1 MKPLLLGM
9 FFCCCIA
16 VPVSGQHSFLHSLQK
31 KEAGQ
36 GTVNVHQSDDI
47 SRLVNGT
54 PAGTKKTAARTTAA
68 KTTEKQAAGRQQ
80 DKTAVHRKDS
90 SRHAPSVKEKQ
101 KSETEKSREAEIRK
115 ELDSLRAREAA
126 ERKREVEVEQPRQT
140 EADRQR
146 EKRDRYNAFVR
157 APKRRVRGFR
167 VQVYAGDNTR
177 SARQKA
183 QSIAVQVKNYFP
195 ELAVYAHFV
204 SPRWVC
210 RVGDFKTYGE
220 AQTYLRKIRAKKYRE
235 ALIVKTTIL
244 VIAR

>member
-9 FFCCCIA
+9 FFCCCMTA
-16 VPVSGQHSFLHSLQK
+16 PALAQHSFLHKLQK
-31 KEAGQ
+31 KEVGQ

-54 PAGTKKTAARTTAA
+54 PSGKTTPKTAAGKTVA
-68 KTTEKQAAGRQQ
+68 KTPVGKQVS
-80 DKTAVHRKDS
+80 KTSVQHKDS
-90 SRHAPSVKEKQ
+90 SRHVLPERKHQ
-101 KSETEKSREAEIRK
+101 NDNTMTEQRRLEIQR
-115 ELDSLRAREAA
+115 ELDSLRAKEAA
-126 ERKREVEVEQPRQT
+126 ERHREAEESRPVRT
-140 EADRQR
+140 EADRLR
-146 EKRDRYNAFVR
+146 EKQERYDAFVR
-157 APKRRVRGFR
+157 APKRKIRGFR

-177 SARQKA
+177 KARQQA
-183 QSIAVQVKNYFP
+183 QSIAVQVKSYFP

-210 RVGDFKTYGE
+210 RVGDFRTYNE

-235 ALIVKTTIL
+235 SLIVKTTIL

>member
-1 MKPLLLGM
+1 MKALLLGS
-9 FFCCCIA
+9 FFCCCLTA
-16 VPVSGQHSFLHSLQK
+16 PAFAQHTFLHKLQK
-31 KEAGQ
+31 KEVGQ
-36 GTVNVHQSDDI
+36 GTVNVHQSEDI

-54 PAGTKKTAARTTAA
+54 AAGKTVPEKSTTKKTPA
-68 KTTEKQAAGRQQ
+68 KQTPAGKTEKTAKQHKTDSVRERERQAE
-80 DKTAVHRKDS
+80 
-90 SRHAPSVKEKQ
+90 VK
-101 KSETEKSREAEIRK
+101 REQ
-115 ELDSLRAREAA
+115 DSLRAAREAEERRAAA
-126 ERKREVEVEQPRQT
+126 ERRQAEENRPQPT

-146 EKRDRYNAFVR
+146 EKRDRYDAFVR
-157 APKRRVRGFR
+157 APKRQVRGFR

-177 SARQKA
+177 NARQKA
-183 QSIAVQVKNYFP
+183 QSIAIQVKNYFP

-220 AQTYLRKIRAKKYRE
+220 AQTYLRKIRAKKFRE

>member
-9 FFCCCIA
+9 FFCCCMTA
-16 VPVSGQHSFLHSLQK
+16 PALAQHSFLHKLQK
-31 KEAGQ
+31 KEVGQ

-54 PAGTKKTAARTTAA
+54 ATGKKTTGKETA
-68 KTTEKQAAGRQQ
+68 KKPTSQTVKPPVQ
-80 DKTAVHRKDS
+80 HKDS
-90 SRHAPSVKEKQ
+90 SRHVSPTEKKHPNDNTLTEKQ
-101 KSETEKSREAEIRK
+101 RRTELQR
-115 ELDSLRAREAA
+115 ELDSIRAREEA
-126 ERKREVEVEQPRQT
+126 ERNREAQETRPVQT

-146 EKRDRYNAFVR
+146 EKRERYDAFIR
-157 APKRRVRGFR
+157 APKRKMTGFR

-177 SARQKA
+177 KARQRA
-183 QSIAVQVKNYFP
+183 QSVAVQVKNYFP

-210 RVGDFKTYGE
+210 RAGDFRTYGE
-220 AQTYLRKIRAKKYRE
+220 AQAYLRKIRAKKFRE